1 MSVINKLNI
10 CPGCYHMQEPH
21 FFCGRNFSKLFT
33 VVQINGVGFEFG
45 LSDVLFSLLVL
56 VSEYDFGIC
65 IWYLSVLLIWAIKLL
80 SKLCFLIKNCI
91 NHHYLILNFENGLAQ
106 LFH

>member
-10 CPGCYHMQEPH
+10 CPGCYHMQESH

-33 VVQINGVGFEFG
+33 VVQIDGVGFEFG

-65 IWYLSVLLIWAIKLL
+65 IWYLSVLLIWAIKLP
-80 SKLCFLIKNCI
+80 SKLCFSN
-91 NHHYLILNFENGLAQ
+91 
-106 LFH
+106 